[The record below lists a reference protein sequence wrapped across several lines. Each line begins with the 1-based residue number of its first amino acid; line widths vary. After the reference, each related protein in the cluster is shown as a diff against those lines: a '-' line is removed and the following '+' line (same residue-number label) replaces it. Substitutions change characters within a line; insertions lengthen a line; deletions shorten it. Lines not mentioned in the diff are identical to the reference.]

1 MIDEN
6 MRDVLI
12 RHAMEARG
20 RAYCPYSKY
29 AVGAALMSENGEIYE
44 GCNIENASYGGTV
57 CAERVAIFGA
67 VSEGIR
73 NFLAIAIVGGPA
85 GSGSEGA
92 AENGFAVPDTEPFAW
107 PCGFC
112 RQVMREFC
120 DPESFQIVV
129 ARNPEDYRVCTLA
142 QLLPESFGPENL
154 GK

>member
-67 VSEGIR
+67 VGRGRSRKRIC
-73 NFLAIAIVGGPA
+73 
-85 GSGSEGA
+85 GSGHRA
-92 AENGFAVPDTEPFAW
+92 
-107 PCGFC
+107 FC
-112 RQVMREFC
+112 MALRILQTG
-120 DPESFQIVV
+120 D
-129 ARNPEDYRVCTLA
+129 ARVLR
-142 QLLPESFGPENL
+142 S
-154 GK
+154 